1 MFSFLL
7 RKREASPGAR
17 WAPSPPVDSRRPS
30 QRGGPSCRRFAPLF
44 QSLISSCGGC
54 EHMFVPTEG
63 ELLMRF
69 RRAMEVED
77 SAQAIAI
84 AGELSYVGLGDALE
98 LVRLLARKGD
108 PRFERAANR
117 WLTRLVAERKPS
129 LGQVQVATA
138 AMGALALDPDS
149 EQALRAL
156 TGAIQTA

>member
-1 MFSFLL
+1 
-7 RKREASPGAR
+7 
-17 WAPSPPVDSRRPS
+17 
-30 QRGGPSCRRFAPLF
+30 
-44 QSLISSCGGC
+44 
-54 EHMFVPTEG
+54 MFVPTEG